1 MHSLCPECDERLSP
15 GARQCVC
22 GWKNPAYFKGR
33 EKALVDPDGWRCSWT
48 NGAHRCRYP
57 GSMSHGLKGDAKWL
71 CAFHFREGDPSV
83 AARITEES
91 YEWDGKA
98 ESFIAL
104 RKASQVAKP
113 AKPASAGAEERKGA
127 YAASVFRDDEIGA
140 STISIANAAL
150 AGLAPRV
157 QSEDADAI
165 H

>member
-22 GWKNPAYFKGR
+22 GWKNPAYFKGK

-113 AKPASAGAEERKGA
+113 AKPGGSGTEERKGT
-127 YAASVFRDDEIGA
+127 YAAREFRNDEFGEEGMA
-140 STISIANAAL
+140 QLPKRISDL
-150 AGLAPRV
+150 VPGFQP
-157 QSEDADAI
+157 ADGEAV